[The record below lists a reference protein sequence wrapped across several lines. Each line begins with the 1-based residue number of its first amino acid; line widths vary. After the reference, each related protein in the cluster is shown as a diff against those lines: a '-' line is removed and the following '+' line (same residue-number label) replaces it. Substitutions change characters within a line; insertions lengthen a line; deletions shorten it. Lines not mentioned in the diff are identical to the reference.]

1 LNGTPNRWAPAY
13 VGLFLLPVILT
24 FIWLLPVVLPR
35 IDPRGNNLLRS
46 GKAFGTILLAA
57 SVVIAAAQALVV
69 SEAVGLQFDTTRW
82 VGVLFGGMLIVTGN
96 VFGKLR
102 WNYTVGIRTPWTLAD
117 EWVWDQTHRFGGW
130 VFVIGG
136 MTALVLSLLLPAVA
150 VPVVLAGLMPAIVV
164 LPIGKSYLLWRERK
178 KKAVLL

>member
-1 LNGTPNRWAPAY
+1 
-13 VGLFLLPVILT
+13 
-24 FIWLLPVVLPR
+24 
-35 IDPRGNNLLRS
+35 
-46 GKAFGTILLAA
+46 
-57 SVVIAAAQALVV
+57 
-69 SEAVGLQFDTTRW
+69 
-82 VGVLFGGMLIVTGN
+82 LFGGMLIVTGN

-117 EWVWDQTHRFGGW
+117 EWVWDQTHRVGGW